1 MQKSPVAG
9 SPRVTR
15 RRSLRRAGPATL
27 VVGLALLLPA
37 CAASNAGSTPE
48 PETSAARVA
57 GETTTAQTAGPDP
70 GTNKRIAETGTTS
83 EQATA
88 TYTVPSI
95 TCPSCAARVEAN
107 AEKDPGVLDVQV
119 DGQRVTVGYDPS
131 KTDPTKVAQSIIDGG
146 DTVVPDG

>member
-1 MQKSPVAG
+1 MKKSPVAVDPG
-9 SPRVTR
+9 FTR
-15 RRSLRRAGPATL
+15 RMALRRAGPATL

-37 CAASNAGSTPE
+37 CAAGSAGSTPE

-57 GETTTAQTAGPDP
+57 GETTTARTAGTDP
-70 GTNKRIAETGTTS
+70 VTNETVAETGATS
-83 EQATA
+83 GQATA

-107 AEKDPGVLDVQV
+107 AEKDPGVLGVRV
-119 DGQRVTVGYDPS
+119 DGQRVTVVYDPS
-131 KTDPTKVAQSIIDGG
+131 KTDPTKVARAISDGG